1 MMLPAGDLA
10 FSLHRENRS
19 HHTLSNRWNS
29 LHCPRPLLPPSC
41 GRGIE
46 SPKARPS
53 AWAQAPTPLAFPRTL
68 FSSCLLPTTI
78 NFSALQNYGSGDRNY
93 PLGLTPPSIY
103 RPIFF
108 WFLFTTQLLGKCLHQ
123 LFSLPYL
130 LFALQPIP
138 TWRPLRQLNLNGFCQ
153 VTRTLPAANTSEHIS
168 VFTSLSLSEA
178 SNSVGRGPLQET
190 PCSLGLRENIP
201 LVSLPSR

>member
-108 WFLFTTQLLGKCLHQ
+108 G
-123 LFSLPYL
+123 SSS
-130 LFALQPIP
+130 
-138 TWRPLRQLNLNGFCQ
+138 QLNFLESVYTSCFHFFTFCLLCSPFQ
-153 VTRTLPAANTSEHIS
+153 PGVHSANST
-168 VFTSLSLSEA
+168 
-178 SNSVGRGPLQET
+178 
-190 PCSLGLRENIP
+190 
-201 LVSLPSR
+201 